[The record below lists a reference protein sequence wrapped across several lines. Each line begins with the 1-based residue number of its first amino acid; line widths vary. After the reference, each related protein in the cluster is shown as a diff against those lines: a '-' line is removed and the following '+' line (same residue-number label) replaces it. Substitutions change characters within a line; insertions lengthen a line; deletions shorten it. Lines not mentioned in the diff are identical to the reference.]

1 MLKVSNEPVLGKKG
15 HRRTKP
21 ERSEET
27 SQKQSRVHARSLLT
41 AGTPLDAYTTTR
53 RAAISL
59 KFDFK
64 TRAEHDAQ
72 RSPLDV
78 TARQESICSQLQA
91 HAKREHRKRPAA
103 RQNQA

>member
-1 MLKVSNEPVLGKKG
+1 MKPFDQPRAAAVQVPHLIRGEGRR
-15 HRRTKP
+15 HREQSVAVALVDEADGIDRR
-21 ERSEET
+21 ER
-27 SQKQSRVHARSLLT
+27 K
-41 AGTPLDAYTTTR
+41 R
-53 RAAISL
+53 RAEAASL

-91 HAKREHRKRPAA
+91 HAKREHPKRPAA
-103 RQNQA
+103 RQNQS